1 MNRVLRILVFGFLV
15 WLTPFLVSLVIY
27 PLRIPFYPLFES
39 IMSVIVTISAV
50 IFSYFYLKNI
60 ETSFIREG
68 VIIGGIWFII
78 SIIIDLFLF
87 LPSSPMHMSLSNYI
101 MGIGLKYLII
111 PTITIGFGYMIQN
124 KIREKI

>member
-1 MNRVLRILVFGFLV
+1 M
-15 WLTPFLVSLVIY
+15 T
-27 PLRIPFYPLFES
+27 
-39 IMSVIVTISAV
+39 VIVTISAV